1 MAVNPIELQKHLDG
15 ANYPASP
22 QDLADLAKSNGADD
36 DVVDALSSMPDDSY
50 DGPDAVREAL
60 RQACAAFGP
69 SGTSVDLP
77 IPATP
82 EAVFWALEK
91 ARGAYETVAEP
102 TRREPVEV

>member
-1 MAVNPIELQKHLDG
+1 MPAGSCRASAACHLP
-15 ANYPASP
+15 ANT
-22 QDLADLAKSNGADD
+22 DW
-36 DVVDALSSMPDDSY
+36 
-50 DGPDAVREAL
+50 L
-60 RQACAAFGP
+60 RACAAFGP